1 MQQLFQSAFLQ
12 ALGKAIAD
20 SIWQMGL
27 LFLIYQLL
35 VFIFRIKQASAK
47 NFLSS
52 LFALGGFAWF
62 ISGIIEHWN
71 KQLNQTASLVIEDTS
86 INNTLLSSFT
96 KDNRWQLLFNWL
108 EYKLNFILPYL
119 SVAYL
124 FVLLWFTAKLLIQ
137 LQSANSLRRKGIT
150 TASEDLQTF
159 FEFLVESMG
168 IKRRVQL
175 VISRQID
182 IPATLGFLKPIV
194 LLPAAAV
201 AQLTPAQLE
210 AVLLHELAH
219 IKRNDYFWNLL
230 LSVTET
236 MLFFNPFALLLIGI
250 ARKER
255 ENSCDDHVMNFQQ
268 NAAVYAEAL
277 LNVEKARAR
286 NPQLLMAL
294 GDNKHHLMDRVK
306 RILNLPA
313 EKNKISTRLLA
324 LVFFTLLF
332 AMTGWIIKGSTH
344 TTIAAKENKPAK
356 DRTAYRTNAVYI
368 SPDAVLK
375 KNDKAVS
382 LRDEKRKITL
392 EFKKELNKNDELI
405 VWNEEDGEQMKFDKV
420 IFNDLPAEWIER
432 FVRPGMKVLPAPE
445 MNEHAKDV
453 FFHMDGDSA
462 LLHPNPKRKKEEEAF
477 YKKFEQMHE
486 LNQRKT
492 SKPGRPP
499 YVRVQQNWANDSLL
513 SKMKGYFSEG
523 FVWKESFPEG
533 MFSYQVPIEDF
544 IRQKQ
549 TQSADEIKQQK
560 ARLIYK
566 REKVDNKGSKDSA
579 SPEEK
584 IRSRFNSTPAFAYMH
599 DNGLDEEVR
608 MENIRVIVENNKV
621 LLNGK
626 TIFRINRDSMHTQHP
641 DAPKKIIKRLEIIRL

>member
-27 LFLIYQLL
+27 LFIIYQLL
-35 VFIFRIKQASAK
+35 VFIFRIKQAAAK

-52 LFALGGFAWF
+52 VFALGGFAWF
-62 ISGIIEHWN
+62 IAGILNHWKN
-71 KQLNQTASLVIEDTS
+71 QLIQTTALVIEDAS
-86 INNTLLSSFT
+86 INNTLLSTFT

-108 EYKLNFILPYL
+108 EFKLNFILPYL

-124 FVLLWFTAKLLIQ
+124 FVLLWFTTKLIFQ
-137 LQSANSLRRKGIT
+137 LQIANSLRRKGIT
-150 TASEDLQTF
+150 TAKEDLQTF

-168 IKRRVQL
+168 ITKTVQL

-194 LLPAAAV
+194 LLPAAAIIH
-201 AQLTPAQLE
+201 LTPAQLE
-210 AVLLHELAH
+210 AVILHELAH

-230 LSVTET
+230 LSVAET

-255 ENSCDDHVMNFQQ
+255 ENCCDDHVMNFQQ

-286 NPQLLMAL
+286 NPQLVMAL

-306 RILNLPA
+306 RILNLPS

-344 TTIAAKENKPAK
+344 TVTATENKPAK
-356 DRTAYRTNAVYI
+356 NQTAYRTNAVYI

-432 FVRPGMKVLPAPE
+432 FVRPGIKVLPVPE
-445 MNEHAKDV
+445 MNEHSPDM
-453 FFHMDGDSA
+453 FFHMEADSS
-462 LLHPNPKRKKEEEAF
+462 LLHPKRKREEAEF

-486 LNQRKT
+486 LNLRKLA
-492 SKPGRPP
+492 KPGKAP
-499 YVRVQQNWANDSLL
+499 YVRMQQNWSKDSLL
-513 SKMKGYFSEG
+513 SKMKGYFPEG
-523 FVWKESFPEG
+523 FVWNETNPEWT
-533 MFSYQVPIEDF
+533 FTYRVPVEDF
-544 IRQKQ
+544 YRQKQ
-549 TQSADEIKQQK
+549 SQAADEIKQQK
-560 ARLIYK
+560 ARLLYK
-566 REKVDNKGSKDSA
+566 REKVENKNSKDSA

-584 IRSRFNSTPAFAYMH
+584 IRTRFKSAPAFAYMNDH
-599 DNGLDEEVR
+599 GMDEEIR
-608 MENIRVIVENNKV
+608 MTQENIQIIVENN
-621 LLNGK
+621 
-626 TIFRINRDSMHTQHP
+626 I
-641 DAPKKIIKRLEIIRL
+641 

>member
-1 MQQLFQSAFLQ
+1 MQQFFQSAFLQ

-27 LFLIYQLL
+27 LFLLYQLL
-35 VFIFRIKQASAK
+35 VFMFRIKQASAK

-62 ISGIIEHWN
+62 ISGIIEHWK
-71 KQLNQTASLVIEDTS
+71 KQLNQTASLVIEDAS
-86 INNTLLSSFT
+86 INNILLSAFT

-124 FVLLWFTAKLLIQ
+124 FVLLWFTTKLLIQ
-137 LQSANSLRRKGIT
+137 LQAANSLHRKGIT
-150 TASEDLQTF
+150 TANEDLQTF

-168 IKRRVQL
+168 IKRTIQL

-201 AQLTPAQLE
+201 AHLTPAQLE

-230 LSVTET
+230 LSVAET

-268 NAAVYAEAL
+268 NAKVYAEAL
-277 LNVEKARAR
+277 LNVEKARAK
-286 NPQLLMAL
+286 NPQLVMAL
-294 GDNKHHLMDRVK
+294 GDNKQHLMDRVK

-324 LVFFTLLF
+324 LVFFTILF
-332 AMTGWIIKGSTH
+332 AITGWMIKGSTH
-344 TTIAAKENKPAK
+344 ATASKENKSAK
-356 DRTAYRTNAVYI
+356 NETTYRNNAVYI

-392 EFKKELNKNDELI
+392 EFKKELNKNDDLI

-420 IFNDLPAEWIER
+420 IFNDLPTEWIER
-432 FVRPGMKVLPAPE
+432 FARSGMNVLPLPE
-445 MNEHAKDV
+445 MNEHSPDV
-453 FFHMDGDSA
+453 FFHLEGDSV
-462 LLHPNPKRKKEEEAF
+462 LLHSKRKGEEAEF

-492 SKPGRPP
+492 AKPGTAP
-499 YVRVQQNWANDSLL
+499 YVRLQQNWIKDSLL
-513 SKMKGYFSEG
+513 RKLKGYFPEG
-523 FVWKESFPEG
+523 FVWNEKNPDWTFI
-533 MFSYQVPIEDF
+533 YRVPVEDF
-544 IRQKQ
+544 YRQKQ
-549 TQSADEIKQQK
+549 SQAADEIKQQK
-560 ARLIYK
+560 ARLLYK
-566 REKVDNKGSKDSA
+566 RQKVENKNSKDSV

-584 IRSRFNSTPAFAYMH
+584 IKSRFRSTPAFAYMH
-599 DNGLDEEVR
+599 DPEMDEEIR
-608 MENIRVIVENNKV
+608 MTQENIQITVENNNV
-621 LLNGK
+621 FLNGR
-626 TIFRINRDSMHTQHP
+626 TMVHIEPMQHQQP
-641 DAPKKIIKRLEIIRL
+641 YPPKRLLKRLEIIRL